1 MNATELTLLQQPGT
15 ATAPPPS
22 ADHLRAVKKV
32 KFLSWLSLVWMGA
45 EGTIAVIAGILAG
58 SIALVGFGIDSAIE
72 GFASGIIIWRFTG
85 ARMQSHAA
93 EERAQRLVAIQFF
106 LLAPYVAIEATHKLV
121 SGEHPSTS
129 WLGMAL
135 TASSVIGMP
144 LLGVAKVRLA
154 HQLGSAATKGE
165 GNQNLLCA
173 YLAGA
178 VLLGLAANAAFGL
191 WWLDP
196 AAALVIAGVA
206 VREGLETWRGEGL
219 LRGSRTSP
227 GWHGLYRRLLRFARQ
242 HARPLRS
249 LA

>member
-1 MNATELTLLQQPGT
+1 MTAARERGKFLAAMSTELIVVSPPQPSPP
-15 ATAPPPS
+15 ATPDGDYVA
-22 ADHLRAVKKV
+22 AVKRV

-45 EGTIAVIAGILAG
+45 EGTIAIVAGVLAG

-85 ARMQSHAA
+85 HRMHSHAA
-93 EERAQRLVAIQFF
+93 EERAQKLVAIQFF
-106 LLAPYVAIEATHKLV
+106 LLAPYVAVEACHKLITA
-121 SGEHPSTS
+121 EHPGTS

-144 LLGVAKVRLA
+144 LLGAAKVRLA
-154 HQLGSAATKGE
+154 HRLGSAATKGE

-178 VLLGLAANAAFGL
+178 VLLGLAGNALFGA

-196 AAALVIAGVA
+196 AAALVIAAVA
-206 VREGLETWRGEGL
+206 VREGLETWRGDGCCAAPEL
-219 LRGSRTSP
+219 SP
-227 GWHGLYRRLLRFARQ
+227 AGTACDDGCCD
-242 HARPLRS
+242 
-249 LA
+249 